1 MELKQE
7 ELDKVL
13 AGNLQGMSE
22 ESALNNPNLFRDKQI
37 EELKKEKARLENLN
51 STELV
56 QEEVEKAK

>member
-22 ESALNNPNLFRDKQI
+22 ESAINNPSLFRDKQI
-37 EELKKEKARLENLN
+37 EELKKEKERLENLQGNKLEEN
-51 STELV
+51 SKV
-56 QEEVEKAK
+56 K

>member
-13 AGNLQGMSE
+13 AGNSKGMSE
-22 ESALNNPNLFRDKQI
+22 ETALNNTNLFRKKQV
-37 EELKKEKARLENLN
+37 EELKKEKEILENLN

-56 QEEVEKAK
+56 QDEVAKLK

>member
-37 EELKKEKARLENLN
+37 EELKKEKERLENISN
-51 STELV
+51 TEVL
-56 QEEVEKAK
+56 QDSSAKAK

>member
-37 EELKKEKARLENLN
+37 EELKKEKERLENISN
-51 STELV
+51 P
-56 QEEVEKAK
+56 EVLQDSSAKAK